1 MPVSE
6 DKDNAGNHHKDGDDI
21 VQRLSRRALPVFQPV
36 GNILRESAEG
46 VGKKMKLYIYALDFF
61 RKDEIVEHTCEVIAK
76 SKIIKREDGKSF
88 PAIYCR
94 QINKTPMP
102 RMQDAHNVVS
112 FEPLTEEQVKKYF
125 IDSNESYIRSY
136 EDSIDRLKKT
146 NETIKGAEFTKR
158 EPLEKGEA

>member
-1 MPVSE
+1 
-6 DKDNAGNHHKDGDDI
+6 
-21 VQRLSRRALPVFQPV
+21 
-36 GNILRESAEG
+36 
-46 VGKKMKLYIYALDFF
+46 MKLYIYALDFYGS
-61 RKDEIVEHTCEVIAK
+61 DEIVEHTCEVIAK

-112 FEPLTEEQVKKYF
+112 LEPLTEEQVKKYF
-125 IDSNESYIRSY
+125 IDSKENNIRSY
-136 EDSIDRLKKT
+136 EDSIDRLKRT
-146 NETIKGAEFTKR
+146 IETIKGAEFIKR